1 MVKQWLNN
9 QLRIIK
15 NPRSTTEQGHR
26 KTMKKLLFNG
36 KYGDVTTVFAAF
48 VELNDAVDK
57 CKEGVVFTHANIL
70 ARVVGGAA
78 LANDDVAG
86 DAFLTTKDFHA

>member
-1 MVKQWLNN
+1 
-9 QLRIIK
+9 
-15 NPRSTTEQGHR
+15 
-26 KTMKKLLFNG
+26 MKKLLFNG
-36 KYGDVTTVFAAF
+36 KHGDEATVFAAF

>member
-1 MVKQWLNN
+1 MVKQSTENN
-9 QLRIIK
+9 K
-15 NPRSTTEQGHR
+15 NPRSKTEQGHR

-36 KYGDVTTVFAAF
+36 KYGDVTKVFAAF

>member
-1 MVKQWLNN
+1 
-9 QLRIIK
+9 
-15 NPRSTTEQGHR
+15 
-26 KTMKKLLFNG
+26 MKKLLFNG

-78 LANDDVAG
+78 LANNNVAG

>member
-1 MVKQWLNN
+1 
-9 QLRIIK
+9 
-15 NPRSTTEQGHR
+15 
-26 KTMKKLLFNG
+26 MKKLLFNG
-36 KYGDVTTVFAAF
+36 KHGDVATVFAAF